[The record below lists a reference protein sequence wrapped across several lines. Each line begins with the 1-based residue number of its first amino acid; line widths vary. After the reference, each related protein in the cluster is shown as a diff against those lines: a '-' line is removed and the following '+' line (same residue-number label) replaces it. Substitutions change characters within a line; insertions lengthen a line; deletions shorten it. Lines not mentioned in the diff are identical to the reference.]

1 MSPYQVAAGI
11 SATDLPSYQRAARLV
26 LRHTLITDVYPRPG
40 MLELVHRW
48 EDPLAG
54 DLRVLFGYRLDV
66 RTSYARLIRC
76 FDRLT
81 PVVQFRSRARRP
93 FDRRRY
99 AYLCLVLA
107 GLRRSYTEISLAVI
121 ARILAPQ
128 ANAVDGLR
136 FDPTISEHKQALAD
150 ALGFL
155 EQVGA
160 LRCSDGSANAWLR
173 DPETGDALYDVDHD
187 LCNAVFRPT
196 RSLRDLPSA
205 GALLTPAK
213 GLGRDARRVAGQRA
227 RREVIE
233 YPVTYFDEVDE
244 DAAAALRDPQLAE
257 DLSRLTGA
265 VVERRAEGIALIDP
279 TGTFSD
285 APFPAPNAVARAAAL
300 LLGAIADDLT
310 RTESEAT
317 AIRLATPPAV
327 ELQAE
332 LISRVDEGMP
342 GTQQP
347 GTPTGQEEAGLVDS
361 GPGWAVVE
369 AGAALPVINDARL
382 TELMHD
388 LYIRFGAASFTDT
401 WAADPSGMLAAARRF
416 LFEMK
421 LLAPAPSGAFVMPAA
436 GRYRTIIPVVAPPH
450 DQLLLEIGPV
460 VSSGEGSGAVGAGQV
475 DDVAQRKDPE

>member
-1 MSPYQVAAGI
+1 MSTYQVAAGV
-11 SATDLPSYQRAARLV
+11 SATDLPSYQRTARLV
-26 LRHTLITDVYPRPG
+26 LRHTLITDVYPKAG

-48 EDPLAG
+48 ENPLAD

-66 RTSYARLIRC
+66 RTSYARLVRR

-107 GLRRSYTEISLAVI
+107 GLRRSHTEVSLAVI
-121 ARILAPQ
+121 ARLLTPQ
-128 ANAVDGLR
+128 ANAVNGLG
-136 FDPTISEHKQALAD
+136 FDPTVSEHKQALAD

-187 LCNAVFRPT
+187 LCTAVFRPT

-205 GALLTPAK
+205 GDLLTPAI

-227 RREVIE
+227 RRDVIE
-233 YPVTYFDEVDE
+233 YPVAYFDEVD
-244 DAAAALRDPQLAE
+244 DDTAAALRDPQLAE
-257 DLSRLTGA
+257 DLSKLTGT
-265 VVERRAEGIALIDP
+265 VVERRAEGIALIDT

-310 RTESEAT
+310 RPDSEA
-317 AIRLATPPAV
+317 ASLRLAPPVAA
-327 ELQAE
+327 EIQAE
-332 LISRVDEGMP
+332 LIARIDEGMP
-342 GTQQP
+342 RIQQP
-347 GTPTGQEEAGLVDS
+347 GTPTGQDEAGLVDL
-361 GPGWAVVE
+361 GAGWATVE
-369 AGAALPVINDARL
+369 AGAALPVVSDAQL
-382 TELMHD
+382 AELMRD
-388 LYIRFGAASFTDT
+388 LYYRFGAASFTDA
-401 WAADPSGMLAAARRF
+401 WAADPDGMLAAARRF
-416 LFEMK
+416 LSEMK
-421 LLAPAPSGAFVMPAA
+421 LLAPAPAGVFVLPAA

-450 DQLLLEIGPV
+450 DQLLLEVGPLA
-460 VSSGEGSGAVGAGQV
+460 SSGEGPGAAGAGPA
-475 DDVAQRKDPE
+475 DDLAQREDQE